1 MKRFAGLDVSLST
14 TSICVV
20 DGQGRVVF
28 EGVVTTD
35 PDAIGAVLA
44 PHGADLVGLEAGPM
58 SEWLHAGCRDMVSRP
73 C

>member
-35 PDAIGAVLA
+35 PDA
-44 PHGADLVGLEAGPM
+44 
-58 SEWLHAGCRDMVSRP
+58 SEPSWRHMELTWSAWKPGRCRSGCTQACRDMVSRP